1 MTRVLR
7 NRFFSVYLVNLTF
20 CVGFFATTPA
30 DAQNAS
36 AELSTAS
43 TETAAAAAPQNDS
56 RKKEKKKTKRS
67 SPLQNLGKGPVLC
80 GAASAYVGGVVGIP
94 LGVWACSNASAS
106 LVANAADASS
116 ASNQAVALAD
126 PGLFSA
132 IEVLFTL
139 GAAAVGLVLLGA
151 GIAGAAVCV
160 PTCAA
165 LGVASAVGL
174 GTVGAATQV
183 SQAPEPVWMEA
194 EQQAL
199 LLNAPPA
206 PNVPALNWTSA
217 AEETTGPS
225 TASSAPKA
233 SETVHPSEMAW

>member
-1 MTRVLR
+1 MTNVLR
-7 NRFFSVYLVNLTF
+7 NRSFSVYLVNLTF
-20 CVGFFATTPA
+20 CVGLFATTPL

-56 RKKEKKKTKRS
+56 RTEKKTKRS

-106 LVANAADASS
+106 LVANAADAST

-126 PGLFSA
+126 PSLGRTIDGCA
-132 IEVLFTL
+132 TL
-139 GAAAVGLVLLGA
+139 GAGALGLVLLGA
-151 GIAGAAVCV
+151 GIAGAVVCV
-160 PTCAA
+160 PTCAT
-165 LGVASAVGL
+165 LGVAGAVGL
-174 GTVGAATQV
+174 GALDQAART